1 MFGELALLYNCKRT
15 ATVITKTNVSL
26 WALEREIFQHIVRS
40 AGEERDKERLN
51 LLSKV
56 KDLKSLPDEKM
67 RKIVDCLEEEEYEDN
82 ECILRQVKVQIDL
95 IDPSC
100 TTAPSAVTRRCEEH
114 EIVCYFNGFIKN
126 FEKGAAGDLFYII
139 RSGSVRITKNNENF
153 HYGNLVTNVTPRE
166 DDEFAFDTGNDTDL
180 LPEIE
185 VATLN
190 SGDYFGECALLK
202 EDKGCF

>member
-1 MFGELALLYNCKRT
+1 M
-15 ATVITKTNVSL
+15 
-26 WALEREIFQHIVRS
+26 
-40 AGEERDKERLN
+40 
-51 LLSKV
+51 
-56 KDLKSLPDEKM
+56 
-67 RKIVDCLEEEEYEDN
+67 
-82 ECILRQVKVQIDL
+82 
-95 IDPSC
+95 
-100 TTAPSAVTRRCEEH
+100 
-114 EIVCYFNGFIKN
+114 
-126 FEKGAAGDLFYII
+126 FYII

-202 EDKGCF
+202 EDKGCFQICESQNSIYCFNLKTL